1 MNWAKQQTMYELKK
15 ECEQLHTL
23 SCPLLEH
30 KVFAAP
36 KVESMYLL
44 HKEEMKAMRICWTN
58 FFFPCLHFPFK
69 MTIVHL
75 NLM

>member
-1 MNWAKQQTMYELKK
+1 MYFPIIKNDWAKLHTMYELKK

-36 KVESMYLL
+36 KVESMNLL
-44 HKEEMKAMRICWTN
+44 HKEEMKAMRILLDS
-58 FFFPCLHFPFK
+58 FFFFFAFISPLK
-69 MTIVHL
+69 
-75 NLM
+75 